1 MILKIWFS
9 LKRVN
14 LGQEFRRFA
23 PRGEEAMT
31 VFDLLQALP
40 TLGALAVLLFVL
52 ARQKEREK

>member
-1 MILKIWFS
+1 
-9 LKRVN
+9 
-14 LGQEFRRFA
+14 
-23 PRGEEAMT
+23 MT